1 MANISSGNI
10 LFGGLLGKSEGGT
23 AGTSPSFATGGRRFL
38 GDVTGLITLGK
49 TYEIGDTRSLGYRN
63 SIIATNATLTA
74 NDPELSLSFP
84 EVSVDDAAIL
94 FGMAFS
100 PTISGTA
107 APYTWTTTPSLGSAS
122 NSPTSYSFIA
132 QDAFGGTAG
141 GGNGYLL
148 NYVLPTELSIT
159 GSTDG
164 LTSMTAS
171 CFAQNVA
178 ESTTNPAAATAVV
191 TSKRMAGRLW
201 TVAVGTA
208 LATGSFTDY
217 SYPMEFGLTI
227 QTGINP
233 VRMLNGST
241 SLTGHAESGQIGGE
255 LTMTVLSNASA
266 SSTWYQSLGSQKF
279 VRLTW
284 SDGTYSL
291 TINTSIIVTD
301 ITPLSGEADG
311 LTQMAV
317 TGRLA
322 LDPVSLSAL
331 KITAVNALAALP

>member
-1 MANISSGNI
+1 
-10 LFGGLLGKSEGGT
+10 
-23 AGTSPSFATGGRRFL
+23 
-38 GDVTGLITLGK
+38 
-49 TYEIGDTRSLGYRN
+49 
-63 SIIATNATLTA
+63 
-74 NDPELSLSFP
+74 
-84 EVSVDDAAIL
+84 
-94 FGMAFS
+94 
-100 PTISGTA
+100 
-107 APYTWTTTPSLGSAS
+107 
-122 NSPTSYSFIA
+122 
-132 QDAFGGTAG
+132 
-141 GGNGYLL
+141 
-148 NYVLPTELSIT
+148 
-159 GSTDG
+159 
-164 LTSMTAS
+164 
-171 CFAQNVA
+171 
-178 ESTTNPAAATAVV
+178 
-191 TSKRMAGRLW
+191 MAGRLW